1 MTEAATKQEAP
12 KKDPGTQLQT
22 VSERFVGQVQAQ
34 FVAEMGSALEFTPYE
49 KTLAQHMYL
58 KVDAQI
64 KTLAAKGTPIEWSKV
79 NLQKLALDTVHRIG
93 LGLDALIP
101 NHIHPI
107 PYLNSKTQK
116 YDMDLRI
123 GYVGEDYCRRAMAVE
138 QPEEVIYQL
147 VHDSDVFKPIMKGM
161 SNEVESYEFEITSPF
176 ARGKVIGGFGYI
188 RYTDPKH
195 NRLIIVTQRDFAKAK
210 ASAKTMDFWGEA
222 KFEEEMQFKTVVHR
236 VAAKLPLDPK
246 KINAQH
252 YAYIEAQEEDA
263 ELEREIDENANK
275 QVIDVTAEVVDE
287 ETGEVSPAQAPVTN
301 TTPPV
306 QEELKATGTEGPG
319 Y

>member
-12 KKDPGTQLQT
+12 KKGPGTQLQT
-22 VSERFVGQVQAQ
+22 VSERFVQTVQAQ

-49 KTLAQHMYL
+49 RTLAQHMYL

-123 GYVGEDYCRRAMAVE
+123 GYVGEDYCHRKMALYE
-138 QPEEVIYQL
+138 PLDVIYQL
-147 VHDSDVFKPIMKGM
+147 VHDTDKFKPIMK
-161 SNEVESYEFEITSPF
+161 SLNNKVEGYEFEITNPF
-176 ARGKVIGGFGYI
+176 DRGKVIGGFGYI
-188 RYTDPKH
+188 RYEDPK
-195 NRLIIVTQRDFAKAK
+195 NNQLVLVTQRDFAKAK
-210 ASAKTMDFWGEA
+210 AGAKTMDFWGEA
-222 KFEEEMQFKTVVHR
+222 KFEQEMQFKTIVHR
-236 VAAKLPLDPK
+236 VANRIRLDPMK
-246 KINAQH
+246 VNAQH
-252 YAYIEAQEEDA
+252 FAYVKAQEEDEA
-263 ELEREIDENANK
+263 LEREIDENANK
-275 QVIDVTAEVVDE
+275 TVIDVKAEFVDE
-287 ETGEVSPAQAPVTN
+287 ETGEINPGPEQTPP
-301 TTPPV
+301 PPV
-306 QEELKATGTEGPG
+306 QEELKATGTDGPD